1 MTDKAHEPET
11 IKKESV
17 VTTAEKAGERSS
29 LTKDSQSPKKG
40 LAITGL
46 SLGIAGLVLA
56 FVIGTGLPVAIAA
69 VVISTI
75 VLVKRRPGKGM
86 AIAGA
91 ILGGLGIIISIIA
104 IIVFAIIMNNVRQDI
119 ENRSNNYQKSEQKS
133 DQQSDDRYSL
143 RGADDSILRKREEAA
158 NAQKKTASQMKERY
172 EQIQNGMTK
181 DQVRSLTGEPLHIR
195 NGVSSKTGGKVEV
208 YQYPTGAPSTT
219 KANRLYY
226 VVLQDNSVIAKFDSD
241 QLRNDPSLAKYM
253 R

>member
-17 VTTAEKAGERSS
+17 ATTAEKTEERPS
-29 LTKDSQSPKKG
+29 LAKDSQSPKKG

-119 ENRSNNYQKSEQKS
+119 ENRSNNYQKSE
-133 DQQSDDRYSL
+133 QQSDDRYSL

>member
-17 VTTAEKAGERSS
+17 ATTAEKTGERSS
-29 LTKDSQSPKKG
+29 LAKDSQSPKKG

-56 FVIGTGLPVAIAA
+56 FVVGTGLPVAIAA

-119 ENRSNNYQKSEQKS
+119 ENRSNNYQKSE
-133 DQQSDDRYSL
+133 QQSDDRYSL

>member
-1 MTDKAHEPET
+1 MTDKVHEPET

-17 VTTAEKAGERSS
+17 ATTAEKTGERSS
-29 LTKDSQSPKKG
+29 LAKDSQSPKKG

-56 FVIGTGLPVAIAA
+56 FVVGTGLPVAIAA

-86 AIAGA
+86 AITGA

-119 ENRSNNYQKSEQKS
+119 ENRSNNYQKS

>member
-17 VTTAEKAGERSS
+17 ATTAEKTGERSS
-29 LTKDSQSPKKG
+29 LAKDSQSPKKG

-119 ENRSNNYQKSEQKS
+119 ENRSNNYQKSEQ
-133 DQQSDDRYSL
+133 QSDDRYSL

-195 NGVSSKTGGKVEV
+195 NSVSSKTGGKVEV

>member
-1 MTDKAHEPET
+1 MTDKT

-17 VTTAEKAGERSS
+17 ATTAEKTGERSS
-29 LTKDSQSPKKG
+29 LAKDSQSPKKG

-56 FVIGTGLPVAIAA
+56 FVVGTGLPVAIAA

-119 ENRSNNYQKSEQKS
+119 ENRSNNYQKSE
-133 DQQSDDRYSL
+133 QQSDDRYSL